1 VPLSLVIALTVCV
14 HAAYAGGRIAVSLLA
29 VNLQASP
36 FLIGVL
42 MALFAALPMLLSV
55 TAGRLVD
62 RIGMRG
68 PMLVAAAAVAA
79 GTVMPAAAPAIVA
92 LACCAVVAGSGFMLF
107 HIAVSNLVGA
117 LGSAADR
124 ARNFSLFS
132 MGFSISGFGGP
143 LIAGFAI
150 DHLGF
155 RAAFLILAALP
166 LASLLVLAVRGAHL
180 PRPRT
185 AERPAERHV
194 ADLLRHGR
202 LRDIFLA
209 SATLST
215 GWDLF
220 TFIVPIYAAGI
231 GHSASTI
238 GVVMAAFAAATF
250 AVRVILPWL
259 SRRVGEWTLLAVA
272 FFTAAAVYVAFPL
285 VGVAAGMVALAIVL
299 GLGLGSSQPM
309 VMSLLYEAA
318 PPGRAGEA
326 IGVRTTLVNASQTF
340 MPLVFGA
347 VGAIVGMLPVFWSMA
362 AILGGM
368 GWFARRRR
376 RG

>member
-1 VPLSLVIALTVCV
+1 
-14 HAAYAGGRIAVSLLA
+14 
-29 VNLQASP
+29 
-36 FLIGVL
+36 
-42 MALFAALPMLLSV
+42 
-55 TAGRLVD
+55 
-62 RIGMRG
+62 
-68 PMLVAAAAVAA
+68 
-79 GTVMPAAAPAIVA
+79 
-92 LACCAVVAGSGFMLF
+92 
-107 HIAVSNLVGA
+107 
-117 LGSAADR
+117 
-124 ARNFSLFS
+124 
-132 MGFSISGFGGP
+132 
-143 LIAGFAI
+143 
-150 DHLGF
+150 
-155 RAAFLILAALP
+155 
-166 LASLLVLAVRGAHL
+166 
-180 PRPRT
+180 
-185 AERPAERHV
+185 V